1 MADKNFNLTW
11 YSSSSPYKK
20 SALAREMKYQNHFPN
35 DNPTEPPFNDPKFCG
50 KVKVPQNSS
59 VLPAVVRRLGW
70 YPKEAGG

>member
-1 MADKNFNLTW
+1 MDGKKITEHGPPLLLLTKNVL
-11 YSSSSPYKK
+11 SK
-20 SALAREMKYQNHFPN
+20 EMKYQNHFPN

-59 VLPAVVRRLGW
+59 VLPVVVRRLGW